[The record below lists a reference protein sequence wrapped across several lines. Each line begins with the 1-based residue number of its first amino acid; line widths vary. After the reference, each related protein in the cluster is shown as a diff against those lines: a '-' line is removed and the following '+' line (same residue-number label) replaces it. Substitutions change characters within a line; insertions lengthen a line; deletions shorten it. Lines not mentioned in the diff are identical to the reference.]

1 MKIIVNNH
9 FTLSSP
15 DDVYEQFQ
23 TPVWEIEIQDPVLD
37 TQEFEQEMHDNNNF
51 AISVAHSVAHPND
64 NTDRQYLRS
73 IYNGSGVVSKL
84 LAQSQQ
90 EFLLELVSQSPC
102 FRTRYH
108 NSLDHY
114 RTRTYWLATV
124 LRDQPEFKMAPHLD
138 NSHVMAQ
145 MVVNLLQHNNTAT
158 EFYYFNETVP
168 CYRAP
173 LKKNH
178 GVIFLNT
185 PGSVHG
191 ITNINETRWTLS
203 GGLRI

>member
-23 TPVWEIEIQDPVLD
+23 TPVWEIEIHDPVLD
-37 TQEFEQEMHDNNNF
+37 TQEFEQEMHDSNNF
-51 AISVAHSVAHPND
+51 VISEWHRKD
-64 NTDRQYLRS
+64 LRS
-73 IYNGSGVVSKL
+73 IYNGSGVVANC
-84 LAQSQQ
+84 LAESQQ
-90 EFLLELVSQSPC
+90 EFLLELVSRSPC
-102 FRTRYH
+102 FRPRYH
-108 NSLDHY
+108 SSLDQY
-114 RTRTYWLATV
+114 RTRTGWFATV
-124 LRDQPEFKMAPHLD
+124 LRDQPGFKMAPHLD
-138 NSHVMAQ
+138 NSHVMVQ
-145 MVVNLLQHNNTAT
+145 MVVNLVQHNTTAT
-158 EFYYFNETVP
+158 EFYYFNETAP

-191 ITNINETRWTLS
+191 ITNVHNTRWTLS

>member
-37 TQEFEQEMHDNNNF
+37 TQEFEQEMHDSNNF
-51 AISVAHSVAHPND
+51 AISVAHSVAHRND
-64 NTDRQYLRS
+64 NTDRRYPRS

-114 RTRTYWLATV
+114 RTRTGWLATV

-145 MVVNLLQHNNTAT
+145 MVVNLVQHNTTAT
-158 EFYYFNETVP
+158 EFYYFNKTVP

-191 ITNINETRWTLS
+191 ITNINKTRWTLS